1 VSNGMQSLYESNLQH
16 FYDRT
21 LRAVLDTP
29 KGSAPY
35 QVMAE
40 EMRERCR
47 KDGCPDMSLKSS
59 AVAEVREI
67 TSSGAGSAALRLQ
80 ALMGLMEYVYPNTTE
95 DRKATIIRDL
105 TGTLM
110 GGAKVDRYAPS
121 ITDNE
126 LPNADD
132 SMATVES
139 GVLAQG
145 GDAEVSATQNP
156 VKHSDNHIAKAEQ
169 IVQMVQ
175 QGQMPPERAL
185 TGLMKLLQHAGQH
198 LALLQGNRIR
208 KAEFDQLSKRWDE
221 VAKFTK
227 QLQAQIEAQQ
237 GQTPPQQQ
245 LSEQG
250 QIGMA
255 KVQVDAANK
264 DKKTD
269 ADITRQFRKDAFKER
284 ITDAT
289 TAAKIARENSASAA
303 KTRQSGLA
311 AATKS
316 IQQLGQDVEA
326 SKILNGAT
334 Q

>member
-1 VSNGMQSLYESNLQH
+1 
-16 FYDRT
+16 
-21 LRAVLDTP
+21 
-29 KGSAPY
+29 
-35 QVMAE
+35 
-40 EMRERCR
+40 
-47 KDGCPDMSLKSS
+47 
-59 AVAEVREI
+59 
-67 TSSGAGSAALRLQ
+67 
-80 ALMGLMEYVYPNTTE
+80 
-95 DRKATIIRDL
+95 
-105 TGTLM
+105 M

-156 VKHSDNHIAKAEQ
+156 VKHSDNHISKAEQ
-169 IVQMVQ
+169 IQQMVE
-175 QGQMPPERAL
+175 QGQMAPEQAL
-185 TGLMKLLQHAGQH
+185 TGLMKLLQHSGQH
-198 LALLQGNRIR
+198 LSLLQGNRTR

-227 QLQAQIEAQQ
+227 QLQAQVEAQQ
-237 GQTPPQQQ
+237 GQTPPQQA

-255 KVQVDAANK
+255 KVQTDASIK
-264 DKKTD
+264 DKKAN
-269 ADITRQFRKDAFKER
+269 ADIARQFRKDAFKER
-284 ITDAT
+284 ITDAS
-289 TAAKIARENSASAA
+289 TAAKITRENAASAA

-311 AATKS
+311 QATKS

-326 SKILNGAT
+326 SKVLNGAT